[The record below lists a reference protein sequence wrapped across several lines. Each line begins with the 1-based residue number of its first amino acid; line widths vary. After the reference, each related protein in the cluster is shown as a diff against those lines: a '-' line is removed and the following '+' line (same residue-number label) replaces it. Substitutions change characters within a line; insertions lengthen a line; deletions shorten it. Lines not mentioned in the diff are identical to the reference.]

1 MSMDR
6 VSAARRDLILD
17 YPFFGVLSLKLDLV
31 EDLQCE
37 TFVTDG
43 AKIVFNPEFAN
54 SLDRHEL
61 AGVIA
66 HEVLHCSNGHPWRRE
81 HRDHERWNYAC
92 DYAINPILLEAGLT
106 LPKDALDG
114 SPYKGMSAEEIYAQL
129 ESQEQQSGSGSDKS
143 QGQSNGQGQG
153 GKQQAN
159 SCGKVADCDQSN
171 QAEMKADW
179 AASVLRAAKQAQA
192 IGKLPGG
199 LERLV
204 EEIKNPPQDWRSI
217 LRRFVQENATSDYS
231 WKMPNPRYLHSGL
244 YLPALRSE
252 NMPSM
257 VVAIDTSGSINDVV
271 VGQFAKELDSIVEE
285 MQPERVHVVY
295 CDAKVRKVDVFER
308 GELVTI
314 APQGGGGTDFRP
326 VFDWVEEEGIEPSCL
341 VYLTDMAGRFPDGNP
356 AYPVL
361 WGDTSNRRSAPWGD
375 VVQIRCD

>member
-252 NMPSM
+252 NMPPM

-341 VYLTDMAGRFPDGNP
+341 VYLTDMAGRFPDDNP